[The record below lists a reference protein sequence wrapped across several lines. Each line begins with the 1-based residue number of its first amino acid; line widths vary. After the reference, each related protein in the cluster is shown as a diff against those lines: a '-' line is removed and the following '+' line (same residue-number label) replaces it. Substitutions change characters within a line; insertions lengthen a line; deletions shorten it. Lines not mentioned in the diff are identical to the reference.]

1 MPHSLPPFGL
11 SEVEGHGMTV
21 APGAK
26 DGAWAST
33 ALSLNGG
40 RSYASRTLGMTET

>member
-1 MPHSLPPFGL
+1 
-11 SEVEGHGMTV
+11 MTV

-40 RSYASRTLGMTET
+40 VDLYQPNPWHNWCKIASGTKHAPIPSPRSA